1 MTVRDF
7 LELYDKESAV
17 WVYDDA
23 TEKCLYDS
31 EEDNY
36 VDEKV
41 LQIAIQGIEE
51 GVSGGVC
58 IKVNTKN
65 LPEYNTRKFLENFR
79 NEFNNQIRPCITEAT
94 LKNWMKRNFMRFVS
108 NDKSWVYGR
117 TGMRRYR
124 TLKTEIIEERWYA
137 NDDA

>member
-94 LKNWMKRNFMRFVS
+94 LKN
-108 NDKSWVYGR
+108 GAL
-117 TGMRRYR
+117 T
-124 TLKTEIIEERWYA
+124 
-137 NDDA
+137 

>member
-94 LKNWMKRNFMRFVS
+94 LKNWMKLLRLQGKLPSMEVIS
-108 NDKSWVYGR
+108 ISLELVTL
-117 TGMRRYR
+117 TG
-124 TLKTEIIEERWYA
+124 L
-137 NDDA
+137 